1 MANVFEMISKHTD
14 VDTMT
19 ATELGLVLNH
29 VAIKSKQSTFFS
41 QEFITKVMTK
51 ASMMLILDGASAR
64 HELYLAKPRLSQLEM
79 DLSADWAEVDPD
91 ELSGD
96 LDEHELHKLGYAIAV
111 DHKTRM

>member
-41 QEFITKVMTK
+41 QEFITKVMTR
-51 ASMMLILDGASAR
+51 ASMMLMLNGASTR
-64 HELYLAKPRLSQLEM
+64 HELYLNKPRLSQLEI
-79 DLSADWAEVDPD
+79 DLSAEWAEIEPE
-91 ELSGD
+91 EL
-96 LDEHELHKLGYAIAV
+96 LDGLDDYEVHDTIHPTWV
-111 DHKTRM
+111 N